1 MEFTEG
7 GGFRRYLISQAS
19 RVKHDVDGNVLKWRE
34 DPDDYSESRLK
45 SADFLDVVYSEGK
58 STRFVYMD
66 RGTALDIVD
75 KMRWSESKIRSLT
88 LRLRLMYVVVFALA
102 VLVIWGFIS

>member
-1 MEFTEG
+1 MELSGE

-19 RVKHDVDGNVLKWRE
+19 KVKHDVEGNVLKWRE

-45 SADFLDVVYSEGK
+45 SADFLDVMYSEGK

-75 KMRWSESKIRSLT
+75 KIRWSETKIRSLT
-88 LRLRLMYVVVFALA
+88 LRLRLMYVVAFTLAALA
-102 VLVIWGFIS
+102 IWGLVS